1 MKQKILGH
9 LKQEL
14 THLETAEGVPEMEK
28 HIYAMERLLD
38 ILKSEHENLS
48 DETETT
54 QSLSSQEEKMLELM
68 GGKKTPRK
76 TVKEQT
82 LNGEQKKTDDG
93 VGNGDNI
100 FDF

>member
-14 THLETAEGVPEMEK
+14 AHLETAEGFPEMEK

-38 ILKSEHENLS
+38 ILKSEHEHSS
-48 DETETT
+48 DKIGTT
-54 QSLSSQEEKMLELM
+54 QSFSSKEERMLELM
-68 GGKKTPRK
+68 GGKKTPDK
-76 TVKEQT
+76 TIEEKQ
-82 LNGEQKKTDDG
+82 LSGEQKKTDDG
-93 VGNGDNI
+93 IGNGDNI